1 MTPKPRTPFA
11 KSLGAPT
18 PKDYDRLVQ
27 RASELSGLPTVTLL
41 SSIRTQRVSQWR
53 QALYYVLRHRG
64 ATFQDIGSYFNRTHG
79 TIIHGCNALERN
91 ANNKTV
97 RNIIIELT
105 KPTNGDTNDE

>member
-1 MTPKPRTPFA
+1 M
-11 KSLGAPT
+11 
-18 PKDYDRLVQ
+18 
-27 RASELSGLPTVTLL
+27 
-41 SSIRTQRVSQWR
+41 
-53 QALYYVLRHRG
+53 G
-64 ATFQDIGSYFNRTHG
+64 ATFHEIGSYFNRTHG